1 MNPNILITGANGQLG
16 SELRNLADI
25 QEKLEFIFTDVEEL
39 DITSEKESLEFI
51 TAAKPAFIINCAAY
65 TAVDQAEEQEEMA
78 LRLNQ
83 SAVANLTRAAREV
96 EAGLVHVSTDYVFD
110 GKTHRPYVEDDQV
123 NPCSVYGRSKY
134 LGEQEA
140 LKYAKSMVI
149 RTSWLYSIFGN
160 NFVSTIMKYA
170 RERGKLNV
178 VFDQVGTPTNATDL
192 AITILF
198 IITNSIENPSFF
210 KPGIYH
216 YSNEGVC
223 SWYDFALEI
232 IEMSGISCKVEPIES
247 KDFPQKA
254 YRPPYSILNKAKIK
268 SSFNIQVPHWK
279 ESLKKCIFEFS
290 K

>member
-1 MNPNILITGANGQLG
+1 
-16 SELRNLADI
+16 
-25 QEKLEFIFTDVEEL
+25 
-39 DITSEKESLEFI
+39 
-51 TAAKPAFIINCAAY
+51 
-65 TAVDQAEEQEEMA
+65 
-78 LRLNQ
+78 
-83 SAVANLTRAAREV
+83 
-96 EAGLVHVSTDYVFD
+96 
-110 GKTHRPYVEDDQV
+110 
-123 NPCSVYGRSKY
+123 
-134 LGEQEA
+134 
-140 LKYAKSMVI
+140 
-149 RTSWLYSIFGN
+149 
-160 NFVSTIMKYA
+160 MKYA
-170 RERGKLNV
+170 RQRGKLNV

-198 IITNSIENPSFF
+198 IITNSIENTSFF

-232 IEMSGISCKVEPIES
+232 IEMAGIPCNVEPIES

-254 YRPPYSILNKAKIK
+254 YRPPYAILNKAKIK